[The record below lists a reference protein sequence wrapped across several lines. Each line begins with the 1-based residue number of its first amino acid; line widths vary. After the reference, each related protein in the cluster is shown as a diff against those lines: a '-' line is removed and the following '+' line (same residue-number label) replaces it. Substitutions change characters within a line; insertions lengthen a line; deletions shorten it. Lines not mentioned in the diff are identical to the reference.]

1 MAQREGQ
8 ALNAVAAGW
17 VARQQGEEFS
27 VDDRAD
33 LERWLQADP
42 AHAVAF
48 ARAEFAW
55 ERTERLRAFTDASP
69 PRETAA
75 PRRFAAI
82 AAVVAVVAVAALLA
96 TISLRDNVYKTKV
109 GEQRVVA
116 LDDGS
121 RINLNTSSRVE
132 IEFGKQQRIVRL
144 QEGEALFKVA
154 HDPQRPFIVQ
164 AGGTQ
169 VRAVGTAFNVRV
181 RDQVV
186 EVTVT
191 EGIVAI
197 DEDRVEAGSSAV
209 VAGGAVNR
217 VSLPR
222 EVVQRRVAWSSG
234 VIELKGETLE
244 QAADEFSR
252 YRRGRIIVADSE
264 IASLRVGGRFETDE
278 ADKFLKAM
286 ETTFAVRVVQ
296 GEDGNTYLFSRQ

>member
-8 ALNAVAAGW
+8 ALNAAAAAW
-17 VARQQGEEFS
+17 LARQQREDFS
-27 VDDRAD
+27 ATDRAE
-33 LERWLQADP
+33 LEGWLRADP

-48 ARAEFAW
+48 ARAEYAW
-55 ERTERLRAFTDASP
+55 ERAERLRALPTIETPVARASS
-69 PRETAA
+69 
-75 PRRFAAI
+75 RRAHAI
-82 AAVVAVVAVAALLA
+82 AAVFALIAIGALLA
-96 TISLRDNVYKTKV
+96 FVSLRPSVYATNI

-116 LDDGS
+116 LEDGS
-121 RINLNTSSRVE
+121 RVNLNTSSRVE
-132 IEFGKQQRIVRL
+132 IDFDEHQRLVRL
-144 QEGEALFKVA
+144 HQGEALFKVA

-164 AGGTQ
+164 AGHTQ

-181 RDQVV
+181 RDQIV

-197 DEDRVEAGSSAV
+197 AEDQLEAGSAAV
-209 VAGGAVNR
+209 VAGGTINR

-222 EVVQRRVAWSSG
+222 EVVQRRVAWSDG

-244 QAADEFSR
+244 QAAEEFSR
-252 YRRGRIIVADSE
+252 YRRGKLIIADPA

-286 ETTFAVRVVQ
+286 EATFSVRVVE
-296 GEDGNTYLFSRQ
+296 GEDGNVYLFGQ